1 MTDKKNTE
9 GLKFIL
15 KLDMMAD
22 DEKKLVQL
30 AKEAIDDSHDKR
42 TFLERKNQ
50 DLRVNPTSI
59 NLGAAIGSSHAIMNN
74 NLSTND
80 KLYMI
85 MNKYIKLVQQKN
97 PKMTKDK
104 ALDNFCKVFS
114 AEFPNEYGVKTIERC
129 SVDLNK
135 VMLKRDR
142 EII

>member
-1 MTDKKNTE
+1 MTDKKNAE

-15 KLDMMAD
+15 KLDMLAD

-59 NLGAAIGSSHAIMNN
+59 NLGAAIGSGHAMMNN

-80 KLYMI
+80 KLYMV
-85 MNKYIKLVQQKN
+85 MNKYIKLMQQKN
-97 PKMTKDK
+97 PKITKDK

-114 AEFPNEYGVKTIERC
+114 TEFPNEYGLKPTQRKPVE
-129 SVDLNK
+129 LNM
-135 VMLKRDR
+135 VMLKKGRDG
-142 EII
+142 I

>member
-1 MTDKKNTE
+1 MTDKKNAE

-42 TFLERKNQ
+42 TFLERKSQ

-80 KLYMI
+80 KLYMV
-85 MNKYIKLVQQKN
+85 MNKYIKLMQQKN
-97 PKMTKDK
+97 PKTTKDK
-104 ALDNFCKVFS
+104 ALESFCKVFS
-114 AEFPNEYGVKTIERC
+114 TEFPNEYGIKPIQRG
-129 SVDLNK
+129 SVELNAT
-135 VMLKRDR
+135 MLKRGRDSL
-142 EII
+142 